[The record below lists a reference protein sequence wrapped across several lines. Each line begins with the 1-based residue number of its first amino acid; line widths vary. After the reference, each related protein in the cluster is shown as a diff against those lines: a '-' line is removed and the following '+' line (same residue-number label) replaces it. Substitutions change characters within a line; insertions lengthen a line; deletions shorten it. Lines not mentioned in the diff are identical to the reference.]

1 MNSIPTRL
9 YNIRPACSIIESVII
24 TLFDQ
29 AACPGRD
36 AGRGRKIRYVENSF
50 DQFVDSRKKLSSSE
64 KYELIRDFRVRSME
78 MLAGAL
84 EQRKED
90 GGRNMPY
97 ETYGR
102 SYSVFSSKKKY
113 TEEVNAN
120 AIAYV
125 RTVRTS
131 GRGRMMTSPLFEYTY
146 EGQKYLAIYDQPIEG
161 CNADI
166 DLGPVTIKID
176 PDDPESVYNNSSK
189 HVGLAILTAVLCVA
203 LVSGLIFAI
212 VSVMLNNDTGEDPYN
227 GSLYQTS
234 EEMITD
240 EMVDKHIGSMAG
252 YKDKQ
257 WYCETVPILNIETY
271 DNGDYWINLADP
283 LFPSIGS
290 EKDVSYWH
298 DELIVFYVVE
308 ENEGA
313 DGKAVISKS
322 PLLYFN
328 ADEHTYTGSHGGY
341 EG

>member
-1 MNSIPTRL
+1 
-9 YNIRPACSIIESVII
+9 
-24 TLFDQ
+24 
-29 AACPGRD
+29 
-36 AGRGRKIRYVENSF
+36 
-50 DQFVDSRKKLSSSE
+50 
-64 KYELIRDFRVRSME
+64 ME

-102 SYSVFSSKKKY
+102 SYSAFSSKKKY

-189 HVGLAILTAVLCVA
+189 HVGLAILTAVLC
-203 LVSGLIFAI
+203 LVSVSVLIAVI
-212 VSVMLNNDTGEDPYN
+212 VSAMFYYLPGNDPAG
-227 GSLYQTS
+227 GSLFEIS
-234 EEMITD
+234 EEVITD
-240 EMVDKHIGSMAG
+240 EMVDAYINSMAG

-257 WYCETVPILNIETY
+257 WYCETVPIRNIETG

-290 EKDVSYWH
+290 EKDVTYWH

-313 DGKAVISKS
+313 DGKTVISKS